1 MAELEKD
8 KEIRKR
14 KILTEEY
21 EQKKTMLDEIVK
33 LNNVRKEK

>member
-8 KEIRKR
+8 KEIRER

-33 LNNVRKEK
+33 LNNIRKEK

>member
-8 KEIRKR
+8 KEIRER